1 MSKKKPANGFG
12 VETVAQIY
20 KRPDGKFTFRWHD
33 GVRYRYARE
42 LAGND
47 LGWPSVFV
55 AERAA
60 RGFGIKN
67 AVEIDDR

>member
-1 MSKKKPANGFG
+1 MSKKKTDGFG
-12 VETVAQIY
+12 IETVAQIY
-20 KRPDGKFTFRWHD
+20 RRPDGKFTFRWQE
-33 GVRYRYARE
+33 GTRYRYARE

-47 LGWPSVFV
+47 LGWLTLFA

-67 AVEIDDR
+67 VVQIDDR